1 MQSTEIQGAQKLM
14 KNFAS
19 TKNTPGSITTSKLGN
34 KVAASKASKNLQN
47 INKQQQF
54 TRVIS
59 EIALTSRDI
68 NIDEPRL
75 FFFKFCASPSLFI
88 VRS

>member
-34 KVAASKASKNLQN
+34 KVAQSKASKNLQN
-47 INKQQQF
+47 INKQQQHTNQQSF
-54 TRVIS
+54 NGTNNDPFQS
-59 EIALTSRDI
+59 HSGI
-68 NIDEPRL
+68 N
-75 FFFKFCASPSLFI
+75 ST
-88 VRS
+88 

>member
-34 KVAASKASKNLQN
+34 KAAASKASKNLQN
-47 INKQQQF
+47 INKQQHSNHQTF
-54 TRVIS
+54 SGTNN
-59 EIALTSRDI
+59 D
-68 NIDEPRL
+68 P
-75 FFFKFCASPSLFI
+75 F
-88 VRS
+88 